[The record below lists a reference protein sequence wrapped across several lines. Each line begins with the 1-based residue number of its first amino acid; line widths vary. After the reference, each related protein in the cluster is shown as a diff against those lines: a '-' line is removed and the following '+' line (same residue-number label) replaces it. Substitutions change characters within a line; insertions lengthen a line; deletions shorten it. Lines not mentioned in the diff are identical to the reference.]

1 MTERKQTQKVS
12 VSIDNRLLHWLD
24 SACEGEHTNRS
35 RYINRLIVNAMS
47 AGGFGPSPL
56 SMREPQANYGSNVNN
71 GGKSKKEAEGKDCLD
86 A

>member
-47 AGGFGPSPL
+47 AGGFDVSPGAV
-56 SMREPQANYGSNVNN
+56 RESQPNYG
-71 GGKSKKEAEGKDCLD
+71 GAAKKQTQ
-86 A
+86 